1 MPESRVRATTPWLVK
16 NVINPIMLLTGG
28 FPTVTVNGRRTG
40 KPYRT
45 PINVV
50 EMPGGELYLVSP
62 RGETTW
68 SRNLRETGVCVLKL
82 RGQERQYRASEVDP
96 AARPPIIAAY
106 LQRWGSQTGKDFEK
120 LPDPLDH
127 PTFRLE
133 PVA

>member
-1 MPESRVRATTPWLVK
+1 MPESRVRATTPWFVK

-28 FPTVTVNGRRTG
+28 VPTLTVRGRRSGRT
-40 KPYRT
+40 YRV

-50 EMPGGELYLVSP
+50 SMGDGQYLVSP

-68 SRNLRETGVCVLKL
+68 SRNLRAHGECVVKV
-82 RGQERQYRASEVDP
+82 RGAQRRYRAVEVDP
-96 AARPPIIAAY
+96 SARPPIIAAY
-106 LQRWGSQTGKDFEK
+106 LERWGAQTRTEFEK

-133 PVA
+133 PIA

>member
-1 MPESRVRATTPWLVK
+1 MPESPVRATTPWWIK
-16 NVINPIMLLTGG
+16 NLFNPIVLRTGG
-28 FPTVTVNGRRTG
+28 FPTITVRGRRTG
-40 KPYRT
+40 KTYRT

-50 EMPGGELYLVSP
+50 EMAGGELYLVSP

-68 SRNLRETGVCVLKL
+68 SRNLRHTGECMLKL
-82 RGQERQYRASEVDP
+82 HGREHGYRATEVDP

-106 LQRWGSQTGKDFEK
+106 LQRWGSQTRKDFEK

-133 PVA
+133 PMA

>member
-1 MPESRVRATTPWLVK
+1 
-16 NVINPIMLLTGG
+16 VINRIMLLTGG
-28 FPTVTVNGRRTG
+28 FPLVSVRGRRTG
-40 KPYRT
+40 KTYRT

-68 SRNLRETGVCVLKL
+68 SRNVRVTGECTLKM
-82 RGQERQYRASEVDP
+82 RGQERAYRATEVEP
-96 AARPPIIAAY
+96 AGRPPIIAAY
-106 LQRWGSQTGKDFEK
+106 LQRWGNQTRNDFEK

-133 PVA
+133 PLG